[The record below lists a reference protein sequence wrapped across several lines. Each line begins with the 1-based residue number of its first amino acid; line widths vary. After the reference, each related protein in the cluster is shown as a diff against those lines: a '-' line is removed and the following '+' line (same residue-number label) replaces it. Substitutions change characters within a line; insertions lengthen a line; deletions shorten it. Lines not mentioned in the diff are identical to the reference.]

1 MRDDELRAQLADWV
15 RPVTRLPVP
24 DIRVLRRR
32 ARRRGIRRAAAAAA
46 ITVVVTAVA
55 VGVIA
60 SLLGAGR
67 PAGGRP
73 AGGSP
78 SWPPAPGTWT
88 HGVWR
93 QAGSPPA
100 DDADPA
106 ATPYIVLLDP
116 GRGTAQV
123 RDAFTNA
130 VVATVQRPGGHYITG
145 IAAAG
150 DDRTFVLETQKG
162 GFLPGQK
169 PGPVAPM
176 SAIFYEL
183 HLKPDGRPES
193 VGQLFSL
200 PTKFMPTFAISPDA
214 SMLAYT
220 AGNGLE
226 TVSLA
231 TGTGRS
237 WAPVENGAV
246 SAYSLSWAGDRA
258 LAFEWTAT
266 TNTPNT
272 FRPATAGVRLL
283 DVTAPGTLVQASRLV
298 IPYSRYCAARGVCRG
313 DTMVTPNGSK
323 VLLSEEVSSR
333 GDTSA
338 AVIEVSLR
346 TGRTVAIV
354 APVVSSLTPGPL
366 CEPLWSDSSGEQVV
380 SYCAHAEKYDRGHV
394 SQVNV
399 TNPFDVLNFG
409 TGSDAFAW

>member
-1 MRDDELRAQLADWV
+1 MLDDELRAQLADWV

-32 ARRRGIRRAAAAAA
+32 ARRRGMRRAATAAA
-46 ITVVVTAVA
+46 ITAVVTAVA
-55 VGVIA
+55 VGVLA
-60 SLLGAGR
+60 SLLGAQ
-67 PAGGRP
+67 RP

-78 SWPPAPGTWT
+78 AGGLPPWPPAPGTWT
-88 HGVWR
+88 RGVW
-93 QAGSPPA
+93 QPAGKPPA
-100 DDADPA
+100 A
-106 ATPYIVLLDP
+106 APYIVMVVP

-123 RDAFTNA
+123 RNAFTGT
-130 VVATVQRPGGHYITG
+130 VVATVQRPTGHYIAG

-162 GFLPGQK
+162 GFLPGQGT
-169 PGPVAPM
+169 GPVAPM

-183 HLKPDGRPES
+183 RLKPDGRPES
-193 VGQLFSL
+193 VGQLFSM
-200 PTKFMPTFAISPDA
+200 PTKDMPTFAISPDA

-220 AGNGLE
+220 AGNGME

-246 SAYSLSWAGDRA
+246 SPYSLSWAGDRM

-283 DVTAPGTLVQASRLV
+283 NVTARGTLVQASRL
-298 IPYSRYCAARGVCRG
+298 IAPYSRYCAARGVCRG
-313 DTMVTPNGSK
+313 DTMATPDGSK
-323 VLLSEEVSSR
+323 VLLTREVSS
-333 GDTSA
+333 GGNTSA
-338 AVIEVSLR
+338 AVIEVSTR
-346 TGRTVAIV
+346 TGQSVAIV
-354 APVVSSLTPGPL
+354 TPIVGSLTPGPL
-366 CEPLWSDSSGEQVV
+366 CEPLWTDSSGDQVV
-380 SYCAHAEKYDRGHV
+380 SYCAHGEKYDRGHI
-394 SQVNV
+394 SPVNV
-399 TNPFDVLNFG
+399 TDPFQILNFG